1 MMMTIKMTMTMKK
14 MIKITINNQIKKS
27 CKSNLALFLSA
38 VANPDIPIRRG
49 PGHPDPE
56 RREMPGL
63 QKFFFRPLGPQ
74 FGLKIREGPG
84 PSGPSIR
91 SATEVST
98 EPLLCPLP

>member
-1 MMMTIKMTMTMKK
+1 MMMMTIKMTMTMKK

-56 RREMPGL
+56 RGEMPGV
-63 QKFFFRPLGPQ
+63 QKFFLSALGASVWSKNK
-74 FGLKIREGPG
+74 GRPG
-84 PSGPSIR
+84 PFGPFH
-91 SATEVST
+91 
-98 EPLLCPLP
+98 